1 MSDRKPRGPR
11 DKDSPRDPSSDHD
24 KAVLEGTL
32 PPPNLADLGENEARK
47 SASSSAAASKPME
60 ARETHRSAT
69 LSLVRERVHL
79 AAGGD
84 RRAQTWLLE
93 RVMPTV
99 RKVTRALLRHAPD
112 ADDAAQ
118 MSMIEILRSAG
129 SYRGDAAVEHW
140 ARRITVRTSLRYIR
154 RERTRQPSHGAEP
167 EPLDRTCA
175 PNREPAWEQ
184 LPRDVTDYLAELPE
198 LQREAIVLHHAL
210 GYAIDEIAQLT
221 DVSPNT
227 VKGRLRLGTK
237 TLRKLVRRELLI
249 GAPERERG
257 GGA

>member
-1 MSDRKPRGPR
+1 MLDGTIEPPRGQAHAGE
-11 DKDSPRDPSSDHD
+11 SPQ
-24 KAVLEGTL
+24 V
-32 PPPNLADLGENEARK
+32 
-47 SASSSAAASKPME
+47 AASAN
-60 ARETHRSAT
+60 ARSVGAGERHSST

-84 RRAQTWLLE
+84 RRAQAWLLE
-93 RVMPTV
+93 RVTPTV
-99 RKVTRALLRHAPD
+99 RKVTRALLRHGPD

-118 MSMIEILRSAG
+118 LSMLEILKSAG

-154 RERTRQPSHGAEP
+154 KERTRQPSHGAVSEQLERQAAP
-167 EPLDRTCA
+167 ERA
-175 PNREPAWEQ
+175 PAWET
-184 LPRDVTDYLAELPE
+184 LPRRVTDYLEELPK

-210 GYAIDEIAQLT
+210 GHSIDEIAELT

-237 TLRKLVRRELLI
+237 SLRKLVRRELLI
-249 GAPERERG
+249 GAG
-257 GGA
+257 GGEA